1 MKVERVEDCPS
12 PREMVKFMLKEN
24 HDLRRWKLINAL
36 KKYWGLDYDGACVV
50 LHGLQEAKEIYY
62 IIEPMDD
69 DSDNWLYSLV
79 ANPNDPEI
87 LQDQEKKHDADKPRM
102 AFLLQIPDAQEGL
115 TRVFEHGADKY
126 GAGTWDKVEI
136 DRYINALVRH
146 VFAMGED
153 AKAKDEES
161 GLLHIDHVLWNAAV
175 ISQMIHSWKKNCP
188 LGKALDD
195 NHRGK

>member
-1 MKVERVEDCPS
+1 
-12 PREMVKFMLKEN
+12 MVKFMLKDN
-24 HDLRRWKLINAL
+24 HDQRRWKLIDAL
-36 KKYWGLDYDGACVV
+36 KKYWGLDYEEACVV
-50 LHGLQEAKEIYY
+50 LHDLKEAKEIYY
-62 IIEPMDD
+62 IIDSMDD
-69 DSDNWLYSLV
+69 DSDNWLYSLT
-79 ANPNDPEI
+79 ANSNDPEVS
-87 LQDQEKKHDADKPRM
+87 QDQEKKHDAGKPRM

-153 AKAKDEES
+153 AMAEDEES
-161 GLLHIDHVLWNAAV
+161 GLLHIDHVLWNAAI

-195 NHRGK
+195 NNRGD